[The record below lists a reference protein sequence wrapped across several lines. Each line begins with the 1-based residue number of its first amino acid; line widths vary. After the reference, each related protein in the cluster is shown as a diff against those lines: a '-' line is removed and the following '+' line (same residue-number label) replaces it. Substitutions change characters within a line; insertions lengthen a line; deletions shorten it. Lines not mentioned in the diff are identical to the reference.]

1 METALRAVI
10 LDFGGVIAEEG
21 FREGL
26 LAIGSRNGLD
36 PTQFFQTA
44 DRLIYETGYL
54 TGRADEAAF
63 WKSLRQTTGISG
75 DDNELREEILSR
87 FVLRPEMMSYADRLK
102 AQGLTLAILSDQTNW
117 LEEINAGTPFFRHF
131 DAVFNSFRIHKSK
144 RDASVFKEVCASL
157 GVKPA
162 EALFVDDNGNH
173 IERAAKEGLR
183 TIHFTSVND
192 FERRIAG
199 FLGAGRTEK

>member
-1 METALRAVI
+1 MGATLKAVI
-10 LDFGGVIAEEG
+10 FDFGGVLAEEG

-26 LAIGSRNGLD
+26 LSIGRKKGFD
-36 PTQFFQTA
+36 PLQFFQTA

-63 WKSLRQTTGISG
+63 WTVLRQTTGISG

-102 AQGLTLAILSDQTNW
+102 AQGLAVAILSDQTNW
-117 LEEINAGTPFFRHF
+117 LDEINAGTPFFRHF
-131 DAVFNSFRIHKSK
+131 DAVFNSFSIHKSK
-144 RDASVFKEVCASL
+144 RDASVFKDVCASL

-173 IERAAKEGLR
+173 IERAAEEGLH
-183 TIHFTSVND
+183 TVHFTSVDD